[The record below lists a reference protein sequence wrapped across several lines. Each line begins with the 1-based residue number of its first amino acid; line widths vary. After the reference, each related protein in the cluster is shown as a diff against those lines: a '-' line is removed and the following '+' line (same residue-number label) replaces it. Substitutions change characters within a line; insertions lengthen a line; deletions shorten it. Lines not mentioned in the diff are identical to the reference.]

1 MRTDRRHSFFA
12 WLAVFLALLACKG
25 KPEARAKVGEVV
37 TFEDSQ
43 WEVVGASTIGKQIQS
58 FGGDRKTGGKFLRVE
73 FKVTNTS
80 KQDET
85 ILDHPKVF
93 DDQSREFKV
102 LDDQALYVHHP
113 EQTLTLESLPP
124 SMMKRFT
131 ALYELPADAKGLVFE
146 ARALSAFGERRKV
159 ALGI

>member
-1 MRTDRRHSFFA
+1 MRSDRRHV
-12 WLAVFLALLACKG
+12 LACLIAVLFALLACKG
-25 KPEARAKVGEVV
+25 KPETRARVGETV

-43 WEVVGASTIGKQIQS
+43 WEVVGASFIGNQIQS
-58 FGGDRKTGGKFLRVE
+58 FGTDKKTAGKFLKVD

-102 LDDQALYVHHP
+102 LDDQAMYVHQP

-131 ALYELPADAKGLVFE
+131 AIYELPKDAKGLSFE

-159 ALGI
+159 SLGI

>member
-1 MRTDRRHSFFA
+1 MFSRRRSVL
-12 WLAVFLALLACKG
+12 LALLTLVFALLACKG
-25 KPEARAKVGEVV
+25 KPESQAKLGEVV
-37 TFEDSQ
+37 KFDDSQ
-43 WEVVGASTIGKQIQS
+43 WEVVSATAIGNAIQG
-58 FGGDRKTGGKFLRVE
+58 FAGDKKTSGKFVKVD

-93 DDQSREFKV
+93 DSQGREFKV
-102 LDDQALYVHHP
+102 LDDQALYIHEP
-113 EQTLTLESLPP
+113 EQPLTLESLPP

-131 ALYELPADAKGLVFE
+131 AIYELPLDAKGLSFE
-146 ARALSAFGERRKV
+146 ARALSAFGDRRKV